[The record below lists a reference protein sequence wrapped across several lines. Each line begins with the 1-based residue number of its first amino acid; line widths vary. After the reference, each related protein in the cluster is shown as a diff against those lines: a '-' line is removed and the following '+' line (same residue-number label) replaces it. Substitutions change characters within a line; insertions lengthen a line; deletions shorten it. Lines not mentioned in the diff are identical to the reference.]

1 MKVAFDLRDLEQ
13 RDPKLCDADTFGL
26 RTLLALPQFE
36 LNALAFFE
44 GAEAI
49 HLDGG
54 PMHKDVVAGFI
65 HSDEAVAFFGV
76 EPFNGSQSHDA
87 HTFAVAKTGC
97 RDLRTG
103 INPL

>member
-1 MKVAFDLRDLEQ
+1 MRAGDQLRD
-13 RDPKLCDADTFGL
+13 ANTFGL
-26 RTLLALPQFE
+26 RAFLPLPQFE
-36 LNALAFFE
+36 LNPLTFFE

-54 PMHKDVVAGFI
+54 PVHKDVVAGFI

-76 EPFNGSQSHDA
+76 EPFDGSQSHDA
-87 HTFAVAKTGC
+87 HTFAVAKTGS